1 MENKTLKDYHHEAKR
16 VIGKWGRWEWQLD
29 EECVAF
35 VSYWM
40 MRADW
45 KYDPTKGVKRSTYRV
60 CSGRW
65 AVVSWANKL
74 KKRDEKAKKILSI
87 NFDIMDEDGH
97 SIEFGDIIASE
108 SKAEDLIN
116 SELVNSYLN
125 HKCLSDKLR
134 QYLQKYFLDG
144 YNCQE
149 IATQMGV
156 SRQAVSEGLR
166 RGIVKL
172 KVANG
177 VSVEKISKKGL
188 DIS

>member
-1 MENKTLKDYHHEAKR
+1 MENKTLRDYHEEARR

-29 EECVAF
+29 EDCVAF
-35 VSYWM
+35 VAYWM

-45 KYDPTKGVKRSTYRV
+45 KYDPTKGAKKSTYRV

-74 KKRDEKAKKILSI
+74 KKRDERAKKILSV
-87 NFDIMDEDGH
+87 NFDVVDEEGH
-97 SIEFGDIIASE
+97 CIEYGDTISDK
-108 SKAEDLIN
+108 SKAKDLIDL
-116 SELVNSYLN
+116 ELVDKCVN
-125 HKCLSDKLR
+125 HECLSNKLQ
-134 QYLQKYFLDG
+134 QYLKRYFIEG

-166 RGIVKL
+166 RAIVKL

-177 VSVEKISKKGL
+177 ISVGEISKKGL